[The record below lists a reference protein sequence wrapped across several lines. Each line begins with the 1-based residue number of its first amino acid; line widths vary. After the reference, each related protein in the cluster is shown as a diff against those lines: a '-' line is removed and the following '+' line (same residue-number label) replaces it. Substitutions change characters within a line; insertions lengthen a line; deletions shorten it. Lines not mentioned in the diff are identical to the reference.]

1 MDTQNNV
8 DKEYHQHNINNR
20 KKQTKYMYCFHLY
33 KIKNKIKTIQSL
45 GIQVRLMVI
54 FKEV

>member
-1 MDTQNNV
+1 MDTQNV

-33 KIKNKIKTIQSL
+33 KVKNKIKTIQSL